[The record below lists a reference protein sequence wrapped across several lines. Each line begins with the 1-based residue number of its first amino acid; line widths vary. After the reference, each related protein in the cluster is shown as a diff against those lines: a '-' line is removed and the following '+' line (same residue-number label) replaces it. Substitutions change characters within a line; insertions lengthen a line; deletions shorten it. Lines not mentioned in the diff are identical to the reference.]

1 VNHEESYEL
10 PLRGLVSSLAR
21 THPQT
26 ASELVR
32 VEGQFGA
39 QAAFH
44 AAEVILCLQA
54 RVDTFG
60 VEAAGVLSEDD
71 LEALPYFT
79 LMADNLPALE
89 RLVDVLECHAAECQA
104 VYLRE
109 VN

>member
-1 VNHEESYEL
+1 MNETYEL
-10 PLRGLVSSLAR
+10 PLSGLVRSLAR

-26 ASELVR
+26 ARSLEMLAA
-32 VEGQFGA
+32 QFGA

-54 RVDTFG
+54 RVDTLG

-71 LEALPYFT
+71 LETLPYFT

-104 VYLRE
+104 VYS
-109 VN
+109 